1 MAGDAHHQE
10 WLLGEA
16 EDTIRYFGVN
26 ETPPPEEGG
35 EKPNNAFNCSMHGG
49 CVKTEEF
56 IPTEPVAGEFK
67 YFLWGVGFVLGIG
80 LEDGE
85 ITGETDELVCIGG
98 SLDILA
104 DPDCGIEDVDKLR
117 EELCRLSP
125 AAFCE
130 A

>member
-1 MAGDAHHQE
+1 MRQSCTHEVHEEYRATLASCINFSDPGAELDCRD
-10 WLLGEA
+10 EA
-16 EDTIRYFGVN
+16 RTIRH
-26 ETPPPEEGG
+26 EDLEGCRAQRSARRAVC
-35 EKPNNAFNCSMHGG
+35 ELLQ
-49 CVKTEEF
+49 ED
-56 IPTEPVAGEFK
+56 K
-67 YFLWGVGFVLGIG
+67 YFLSGVGFVLGIG

-125 AAFCE
+125 DAFCE
-130 A
+130 VL